1 LPFCRKCGAEL
12 KADTTFCPSCGLSV
26 TSSAPPA
33 PMAPSAPLSPQ
44 RGSRPGGITV
54 LTLLEGIASF
64 VMLLGGGA
72 LLVLSAF
79 LASGGWDLIPEE
91 ELAEALQQIPWAS
104 TFTSVPILAFT
115 TAFLTGIG
123 LVLLILAVSGFIM
136 TWGLWSGKSW
146 ARTITMILAVISIV
160 TGIFSLPGSLIS
172 ILINIVILYYLRRSE
187 IQAYFQ

>member
-1 LPFCRKCGAEL
+1 MLE
-12 KADTTFCPSCGLSV
+12 ADSAFCPSCGTPV
-26 TSSAPPA
+26 TSSTRSPPSV
-33 PMAPSAPLSPQ
+33 PTPTQ

-54 LTLLEGIASF
+54 LAILEGIVSLF
-64 VMLLGGGA
+64 MLLGGAA

-79 LASGGWDLIPEE
+79 LAAGGWDLIPQE
-91 ELAEALQQIPWAS
+91 ELAEAFKQIPGAS
-104 TFTSVPILAFT
+104 TFTSVPIMAIT

-123 LVLLILAVSGFIM
+123 IVLLILAVLGFIM

-172 ILINIVILYYLRRSE
+172 ILINIIILYYLTRPH
-187 IQAYFQ
+187 IKAYYQ